1 MNITL
6 ELWCDQSCITD
17 EINSSMWILKLDGK
31 EFPTNNTSVMDLVMA
46 HEIIVKLMEIEEIAN
61 NDNGNKL

>member
-17 EINSSMWILKLDGK
+17 EINSSMWILKLEGK
-31 EFPTNNTSVMDLVMA
+31 EFPTKTTSVMDLIKA
-46 HEIIVKLMEIEEIAN
+46 HEIIVKLMEIEEIAHN
-61 NDNGNKL
+61 EEL

>member
-17 EINSSMWILKLDGK
+17 EINSSMWILKLNGG
-31 EFPTNNTSVMDLVMA
+31 EFPTKDTSVMDLMMA
-46 HEIIVKLMEIEEIAN
+46 HKIIVKLMEIEEITYI
-61 NDNGNKL
+61 DEL

>member
-17 EINSSMWILKLDGK
+17 EINSLMWILKLDGK
-31 EFPTNNTSVMDLVMA
+31 EFPTNITSVMDLVTA
-46 HEIIVKLMEIEEIAN
+46 HKIIVKLMEIEEIAHN
-61 NDNGNKL
+61 EEL

>member
-1 MNITL
+1 
-6 ELWCDQSCITD
+6 
-17 EINSSMWILKLDGK
+17 MWILKLDGK

>member
-31 EFPTNNTSVMDLVMA
+31 EFPTKTTSVMDLIKA
-46 HEIIVKLMEIEEIAN
+46 HEIIVKLMEIEEIAHN
-61 NDNGNKL
+61 EEL

>member
-17 EINSSMWILKLDGK
+17 EINSSMWILKLEGK
-31 EFPTNNTSVMDLVMA
+31 EFPNKTTSVMDLIKA
-46 HEIIVKLMEIEEIAN
+46 HEIIVKLMEIEEIAHN
-61 NDNGNKL
+61 EEL

>member
-17 EINSSMWILKLDGK
+17 EINSSMWILKLDEK
-31 EFPTNNTSVMDLVMA
+31 EFPTKDTSVMDLMMA
-46 HEIIVKLMEIEEIAN
+46 HKIIVKLMEIEEMAN
-61 NDNGNKL
+61 NDEP

>member
-1 MNITL
+1 MKITL

-17 EINSSMWILKLDGK
+17 EINSSMWILKLNGE
-31 EFPTNNTSVMDLVMA
+31 EFPTKNTSVMDLMMA
-46 HEIIVKLMEIEEIAN
+46 HEIIVKLMQIEEIAN